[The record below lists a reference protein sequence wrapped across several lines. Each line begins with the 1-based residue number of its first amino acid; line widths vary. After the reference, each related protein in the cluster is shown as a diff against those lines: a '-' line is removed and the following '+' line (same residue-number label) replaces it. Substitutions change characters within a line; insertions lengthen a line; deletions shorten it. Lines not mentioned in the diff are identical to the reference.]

1 MAVKPKVALMYFQK
15 SLLIFKGDEVH
26 GATCCSVTKSCLT
39 LFEPMDCSMPGSSVL
54 PYLLEFAQIHV
65 CLVGDAI

>member
-1 MAVKPKVALMYFQK
+1 MVVKPKIVLTNFQK
-15 SLLIFKGDEVH
+15 SLLIVKGDEVH
-26 GATCCSVTKSCLT
+26 GATCSVTKSCLT

-65 CLVGDAI
+65 LLVGDAI